1 MNFCKLKIA
10 SSIKMYFF
18 YLKPTDKIQYLAM
31 LLELKVVILEVL
43 SCCLY
48 QVEKKKEKKKLK
60 GIGVLMM

>member
-1 MNFCKLKIA
+1 MNFCKLKTA

-31 LLELKVVILEVL
+31 LLELKVVILEML

>member
-31 LLELKVVILEVL
+31 LLELKVVILEML

-48 QVEKKKEKKKLK
+48 QVEKKKKKRS
-60 GIGVLMM
+60 